1 MLAGEHADFGIGAVF
16 EAKDLVS
23 LGFVF
28 GAGSGLDKAGGLAD
42 VLETEERAGDYGDRK
57 QYGEGFGDFAL
68 FADNEETEI
77 NCKNCD

>member
-42 VLETEERAGDYGDRK
+42 VLET
-57 QYGEGFGDFAL
+57 
-68 FADNEETEI
+68 
-77 NCKNCD
+77 